1 MKRNNTK
8 QKAIR
13 LMLSGSIEEY
23 LMYLKNISL
32 TKA

>member
-8 QKAIR
+8 HQAIK

-32 TKA
+32 ARA